1 MLKNK
6 FIISVLCAC
15 AFLTTAAV
23 AEDVKAGSVKVPSG
37 NKVVLVG
44 RISFKTPI
52 NYDARKAAL
61 EEESSGSIII
71 GTDKTKHYYSIGETS
86 LTNLSQ
92 WELEEPFYFTAK
104 PGKDGTVTLDF
115 ARCYLFGYVY
125 NFFDLPLEVKVAIPE
140 GAKFVYVG
148 DFQYDLDYA
157 LRIVGTK
164 HLDEFDAAKKQ
175 IKRATGKDVEIVR
188 GEISEIKEDEDASSS
203 K

>member
-1 MLKNK
+1 MQINK
-6 FIISVLCAC
+6 FLISVLCAC
-15 AFLTTAAV
+15 SLLSTAAF

-52 NYDARKAAL
+52 NYEARQAAL
-61 EEESSGSIII
+61 ADKSDGSIII
-71 GTDKTKHYYSIGETS
+71 GTDKTKHYYSIGEAS
-86 LTNLSQ
+86 LTNLSE

-104 PGKDGTVTLDF
+104 PDKNGTVTLDF
-115 ARCYLFGYVY
+115 ARCFLFGYVY
-125 NFFDLPLEVKVAIPE
+125 NFFDLPLEVKVTIPE
-140 GAKFVYVG
+140 GAQFVYVG

-175 IKRATGKDVEIVR
+175 IKRAT
-188 GEISEIKEDEDASSS
+188 
-203 K
+203 